1 MNKLQES
8 DSLAVFAE
16 LLMCTSVRE
25 LNLCNARLH
34 LAVHEGPLSR
44 LGRRD
49 DVGAEL
55 LRAAPPPTCPSIVF
69 LRLAGFQVSIHV
81 SVSLHLHSTSTY
93 IVDRPYIYIW
103 MDSWIYRT
111 VSSEDHQ
118 TLTNSYLIQRE
129 RALSLFYPEEH
140 RSKLLFALY
149 RFLIL
154 HIAQNFSILNQ
165 NRKFFI

>member
-55 LRAAPPPTCPSIVF
+55 LRAAPPPTCPTIVF
-69 LRLAGFQVSIHV
+69 LRLAGFQVSIYLYV
-81 SVSLHLHSTSTY
+81 SICIYVY
-93 IVDRPYIYIW
+93 IR
-103 MDSWIYRT
+103 IYRMI
-111 VSSEDHQ
+111 SSEQHQ
-118 TLTNSYLIQRE
+118 TLTNSFLIQRE
-129 RALSLFYPEEH
+129 RA
-140 RSKLLFALY
+140 
-149 RFLIL
+149 
-154 HIAQNFSILNQ
+154 
-165 NRKFFI
+165 